1 MTRKRTAEPY
11 VQQKISLPAT
21 LVARFS
27 RLHWDP
33 VLTKTRYG
41 AMSDI
46 MTKLLTDYVN
56 RAEGN
61 YEPEAPDAPSKEG
74 TPHV

>member
-1 MTRKRTAEPY
+1 MPRTRTTEPY

-41 AMSDI
+41 AMSEI

-56 RAEGN
+56 RAESG
-61 YEPEAPDAPSKEG
+61 YEPEVKGP
-74 TPHV
+74 PHV

>member
-33 VLTKTRYG
+33 VHTKTRYG
-41 AMSDI
+41 AMSDV

-56 RAEGN
+56 RAEGG
-61 YEPEAPDAPSKEG
+61 EVPTREG
-74 TPHV
+74 TPNV